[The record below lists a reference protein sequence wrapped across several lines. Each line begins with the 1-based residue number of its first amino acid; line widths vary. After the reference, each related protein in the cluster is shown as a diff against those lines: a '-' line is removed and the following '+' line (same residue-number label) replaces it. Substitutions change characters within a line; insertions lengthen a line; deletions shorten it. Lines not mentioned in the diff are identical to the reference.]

1 MANRTCKAT
10 SRDQEDAQPMPRV
23 SVQHLAARRQQILD
37 AALTCFD
44 RSGFHRTSMQD
55 IFGEAQ
61 LSAGAVYRYFASK
74 EDIVEAIAEQRH
86 AKEAELIAQAAAIA
100 DPGEALRRLADLYF
114 EWLTDPD
121 EQRRRRVG
129 VQIWAEAVHN
139 ERLRSIVLRG
149 TNQRQLLAVFLRDA
163 QQHGRLPFAIDPDAL
178 TRIYL
183 ALFQGFIL
191 QQAWESDIDVHAYLQ
206 ALKAIVDATMPRPS
220 DN

>member
-1 MANRTCKAT
+1 
-10 SRDQEDAQPMPRV
+10 MPKV
-23 SVQHLAARRQQILD
+23 SAEHLAARRQQILD

-55 IFGEAQ
+55 IFREAK

-100 DPGEALRRLADLYF
+100 DPRQALRHLAELYF

-149 TNQRQLLAVFLRDA
+149 ANQRHLLAQFLDRA
-163 QQHGRLPFAIDPDAL
+163 QQDGRLPLAIDPDAL
-178 TRIYL
+178 TRVYL

-191 QQAWESDIDVHAYLQ
+191 QQAWEPDVDVHAYLQ
-206 ALKAIVDATMPRPS
+206 ALRAIVDATMPSPS